1 MTKTYHSIIA
11 SHQARIRCFLHDYI
25 IQYAK
30 ESGDINIVS
39 NLKNS
44 PNIHRFQNGSIIK
57 LEINKDEIKINLLF
71 NGEIDERKPTYIYYV
86 KPNTIDINAEKKQ
99 YQIQEFPEIIL
110 KNYNISSGKNINYV
124 FYLIRHGQ
132 AEHNILSG
140 VKKLTSAKNT
150 DLTSIG
156 KEQALTSGQM
166 LLENIGSQSINFI
179 FASDL
184 SRTHQT
190 MGLIISKIKTNILNN
205 KIIILPCS
213 HELSYTKKSN
223 CDYGTSYFNT
233 PNENIST
240 CNLDKQFINNCNNI
254 YNIPI
259 DWDYYVSYYNGTRKN
274 SKNKKNCSDINMIEL
289 SIEYI
294 NNIISNEIKYLIS
307 TVLNTTSPIKMIDTK
322 NDIDINTNNVNDNDI
337 DNGIDIDIDTNND
350 NDINLYKKK
359 DNIANIVKSVLHI
372 LNNKNDNH
380 NTDNTLNID
389 NFQTYKMLKSNEID
403 PLKLSSILLSVLND
417 TNNNLPDKSL
427 SEILSNSNDKIS
439 KMFSNANNKLSHMFD
454 YFNSDNISDNDSD
467 NSYKWKTCK
476 EHQKF
481 ETPKTIIDIKNKCQ
495 TKINN
500 KIDKENWNIIS
511 ILNERECMIYNKV
524 TKEHELIDLKNN
536 IDSNNTIPDTVVESI
551 KLYRKMNEDRLIN

>member
-1 MTKTYHSIIA
+1 
-11 SHQARIRCFLHDYI
+11 
-25 IQYAK
+25 
-30 ESGDINIVS
+30 
-39 NLKNS
+39 
-44 PNIHRFQNGSIIK
+44 
-57 LEINKDEIKINLLF
+57 
-71 NGEIDERKPTYIYYV
+71 
-86 KPNTIDINAEKKQ
+86 
-99 YQIQEFPEIIL
+99 
-110 KNYNISSGKNINYV
+110 
-124 FYLIRHGQ
+124 
-132 AEHNILSG
+132 
-140 VKKLTSAKNT
+140 
-150 DLTSIG
+150 
-156 KEQALTSGQM
+156 M

-240 CNLDKQFINNCNNI
+240 CNLDKQFINNCNKI

-322 NDIDINTNNVNDNDI
+322 NDIDINTNTNNVNDNGI